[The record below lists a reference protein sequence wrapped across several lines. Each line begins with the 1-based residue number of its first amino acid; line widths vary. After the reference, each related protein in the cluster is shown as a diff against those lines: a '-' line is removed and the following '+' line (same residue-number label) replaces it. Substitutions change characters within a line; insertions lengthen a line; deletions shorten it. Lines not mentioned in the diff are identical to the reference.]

1 MALVA
6 PKPRRLSGFAQNLTV
21 FVPTVVVVD
30 LDDSTFVTP
39 FMASDAFYQAPPT
52 DFSLFFMSERRKT
65 HLLRKQ
71 KLQQKAQE
79 RSVQGLAPVVPPQE
93 RVKLLASLLSSFE
106 VDGQVMSNLFCF

>member
-6 PKPRRLSGFAQNLTV
+6 PKPRRLSGVFQNLAV
-21 FVPTVVVVD
+21 FVPAVVVVD
-30 LDDSTFVTP
+30 LDDSP
-39 FMASDAFYQAPPT
+39 MASDAFYQAPPT
-52 DFSLFFMSERRKT
+52 DFSMFFMSERRKIQ
-65 HLLRKQ
+65 LLRKQ
-71 KLQQKAQE
+71 RLLQKAQE